1 VAVTLITPDT
11 EEAKVMA
18 GRAAL
23 EAAGYTCYRA
33 AMGGPGLIVET
44 L

>member
-1 VAVTLITPDT
+1 MPLQ
-11 EEAKVMA
+11 VMA